1 MATTHNP
8 ITSASTSSAPNGNQP
23 GTVSSRKAPGLA
35 FTRLFTKP
43 GVSPY
48 DEITWERRDAV
59 IQDWKGKLIFE
70 QKNVEVPA
78 DWSVT
83 ATNIVASKYLH
94 GLNGTSDREDG
105 VRALVSRVAESIRDW
120 GIRDGFFATPEDAAT
135 FYDELCHLLLNQ
147 KVAFNSPVWFN
158 VGCDRLEPNSDAQNW
173 HWNKETGQV
182 EFSVTGYSKPQC
194 SACFINS
201 VKDSLDS
208 ILTLAKTEGML
219 FKWGS
224 GAGSNLSAIRG
235 SMETLSGGGTAS
247 GPLSFMRGFDAFAGV
262 IKSGGKT
269 RRAAKMVVLNIDHPD
284 IEDFIQCKVVEE
296 KKAWTLMAAGYDG
309 SGPDSEA
316 FTSIFF
322 QNANNSVRVTDE
334 FMQAVVDDG
343 TFSTKTVKDKKPVKE
358 FRARDLMHTIAEAT
372 WQCGDPGMQY
382 DTTINRWHTSKNSA
396 RINASNPCSEYMFLD
411 DSACNLAS
419 FNLLKFLTPAGKFD
433 IPAYRHAIAILTTAM
448 EIIVDS
454 AGYPT
459 EMISKNSH
467 DYRPLG
473 LGYAN
478 LGALLMAFGL
488 PYDSDAGR
496 DFAAAL
502 TSILCGDAY
511 WQSARI
517 AETCPAL
524 GAATPLTQAADKQG
538 GACPGFY
545 VNREPFL
552 DVIRMH
558 RAEVNKIGQSTKSG
572 RPSGLSSPE
581 RGPASASAAPD
592 PFSVPQLPDLIAASK
607 HAWDG
612 ALAHGEKHGYR
623 NSQVTVLAP
632 TGTIGFMMDCD
643 TTGIEPDL
651 ALVKYKK
658 LVGGGMIKIVNNT
671 VPSALRKLGYTES
684 EMHAVVSFIDATG
697 TIEGA
702 PGIKPEHLAVFD
714 CSFKPAKGTRTI
726 SWLGHVKMMA
736 ATQPFLSG
744 AISKTVNLPN
754 DCSVQEVAEAY
765 MQSWRLGIKAV
776 AIYRDGSKGTQPL
789 NVSAQTSDKSTATKA
804 GAPGLA
810 SETWESG
817 ATKPSGAASGLPTPT
832 QVDESLTKTPI
843 AAGTIE
849 VREAVLDEKLAAG
862 ITPAEQDLAQVR
874 ADHSTLLD
882 AQRDRI
888 SELEFQIR
896 ASQAAARENSDSFD
910 AQEPPRA
917 VRHRLPAERASVTH
931 KFGIA
936 GHEGYITVGLYPN
949 GCPGEIFIRMAK
961 EGSTVSGLM
970 DSFAT
975 AISLA
980 LQHGVPLRVLAEKFA
995 HTRFEPSGWTGNE
1008 QIGYAKS
1015 IMDYLFRWMQ
1025 LRFLSGHQF
1034 DLFTNLAPAATHPQR
1049 AASAAPAQLNIP
1061 ITGTLNPDGN
1071 ITPKPTASGQGIS
1084 ASPKESPKSLIS
1096 EPKSI
1101 LDEDIPTD
1109 PNPYADRTPPRSGIA
1124 PDLQARSGL
1133 NPEAVPTTPQD
1144 RGVIHTANALQSL
1157 IDMGD
1162 APSCA
1167 TCGAIMTRNGS
1178 CYRCMEC
1185 GSTSGCS

>member
-1 MATTHNP
+1 MATIPNQTAAATTQSP
-8 ITSASTSSAPNGNQP
+8 SSSASTS
-23 GTVSSRKAPGLA
+23 RAPGLSFSRH
-35 FTRLFTKP
+35 FTRP
-43 GVSPY
+43 GISPY
-48 DEITWERRDAV
+48 DEVVWELRDAI
-59 IQDWKGKLIFE
+59 IQDFKGKTIFE

-78 DWSVT
+78 DWSMT

-94 GLNGTSDREDG
+94 GLIGTSERESG
-105 VRALVSRVAESIRDW
+105 VRALITRVAESIRDW
-120 GIRDGFFATPEDAAT
+120 GIRDGYFATPADANT
-135 FYDELCHLLLNQ
+135 FYAELAHLLLNQ

-173 HWNKETGQV
+173 HWNPTTGQV
-182 EFSVTGYSKPQC
+182 EFSVTGYTKPQC

-201 VKDSLDS
+201 VQDSLDS

-284 IEDFIQCKVVEE
+284 IEDFIECKVKEEE
-296 KKAWTLMAAGYDG
+296 KAWHLVQAGYDG

-316 FTSIFF
+316 YSSIFF

-334 FMQAVVDDG
+334 FMKAVENDG
-343 TFSTKTVKDKKPVKE
+343 TFTTRAVKGRTPIKE
-358 FRARDLMHTIAEAT
+358 YKARDLMHKIAEAT

-382 DTTINRWHTSKNSA
+382 DTTINRWHTSKNTA

-419 FNLLKFLTPAGKFD
+419 FNLLKFLTPGGQFD
-433 IPAYRHAIAILTTAM
+433 VPAYRHAIAIVTTAM

-459 EMISKNSH
+459 EMIARNSH

-496 DFAAAL
+496 DFAGTL
-502 TSILCGDAY
+502 TAILCGDAY

-517 AETCPAL
+517 AETCAPL
-524 GAATPLTQAADKQG
+524 GAATPLTQSNGVYG

-558 RAEVNKIGQSTKSG
+558 RAEVNNIGKSKT
-572 RPSGLSSPE
+572 
-581 RGPASASAAPD
+581 SAE
-592 PFSVPQLPDLIAASK
+592 PFSVPQLDTLIAAATD
-607 HAWDG
+607 AWNG
-612 ALAHGEKHGYR
+612 ALAHGERFGYR

-643 TTGIEPDL
+643 TTGVEPDL

-671 VPSALRKLGYTES
+671 VPSALIKLGYNEDQVN
-684 EMHAVVSFIDATG
+684 AIVSYIDATG

-714 CSFKPAKGTRTI
+714 CSFKPAKGTRSI
-726 SWLGHVKMMA
+726 SYMGHIKMMGA
-736 ATQPFLSG
+736 AQPFLSG
-744 AISKTVNLPN
+744 AISKTVNLPQ
-754 DCSVQEVAEAY
+754 DCSVDDIAEAY
-765 MQSWRLGIKAV
+765 LESWRQGIKAV
-776 AIYRDGSKGTQPL
+776 AIYRDNSKGTQPL
-789 NVSAQTSDKSTATKA
+789 NVSAQTDADKKGTSGNRTA
-804 GAPGLA
+804 APA
-810 SETWESG
+810 
-817 ATKPSGAASGLPTPT
+817 P
-832 QVDESLTKTPI
+832 VDET
-843 AAGTIE
+843 
-849 VREAVLDEKLAAG
+849 VLAA
-862 ITPAEQDLAQVR
+862 R
-874 ADHSTLLD
+874 
-882 AQRDRI
+882 
-888 SELEFQIR
+888 
-896 ASQAAARENSDSFD
+896 AAAEARVSVLELQLKAIQEAALQNSDSVD
-910 AQEPPRA
+910 AKSPPRA

-949 GCPGEIFIRMAK
+949 GQPGEIFIRMAK

-975 AISLA
+975 AISLS
-980 LQHGVPLRVLAEKFA
+980 LQHGVPLRVLCEKFA

-1025 LRFLSGHQF
+1025 IRFLSGHQL
-1034 DLFTNLAPAATHPQR
+1034 DLFAGLQPQASVPVTGTISAPGNRVDALGVGGPAGSSVPVNTVSLTAGAAT
-1049 AASAAPAQLNIP
+1049 
-1061 ITGTLNPDGN
+1061 
-1071 ITPKPTASGQGIS
+1071 
-1084 ASPKESPKSLIS
+1084 S
-1096 EPKSI
+1096 EPSTLDDPFENATPSI
-1101 LDEDIPTD
+1101 F
-1109 PNPYADRTPPRSGIA
+1109 DRTPPQHGIA
-1124 PDLQARSGL
+1124 PEASKESSSFTAANGSASL
-1133 NPEAVPTTPQD
+1133 PED
-1144 RGVIHTANALQSL
+1144 RGIYHAADAMKSMY
-1157 IDMGD
+1157 DMGD

-1167 TCGAIMTRNGS
+1167 TCGAIMTRSGS
-1178 CYRCMEC
+1178 CYRCMSC

>member
-1 MATTHNP
+1 MATIPNQTSGQTHTAP
-8 ITSASTSSAPNGNQP
+8 GADSYQTAPPFTS
-23 GTVSSRKAPGLA
+23 RAPGLTFSRH
-35 FTRLFTKP
+35 FTRP

-48 DEITWERRDAV
+48 DEIVWELRDAV
-59 IQDWKGKLIFE
+59 IQDFKGKVIFE

-78 DWSVT
+78 DWSMT

-94 GLNGTSDREDG
+94 GLNGTTERESG
-105 VRALVSRVAESIRDW
+105 VRALITRVAESIRDW
-120 GIRDGFFATPEDAAT
+120 GITGGYFATPSDAET
-135 FYDELCHLLLNQ
+135 FYAELAHLLLNQ

-173 HWNKETGQV
+173 HWNPHSCAV
-182 EFSVTGYSKPQC
+182 EFSVTGYRKPQC

-201 VKDSLDS
+201 VQDSLDS

-224 GAGSNLSAIRG
+224 GAGSNLSNIRG

-269 RRAAKMVVLNIDHPD
+269 RRAAKMVILNVEHPD
-284 IEDFIQCKVVEE
+284 IEDFIQCKVKEEE
-296 KKAWTLMAAGYDG
+296 KAWHLVQAGYDG

-316 FTSIFF
+316 YTSIFF

-334 FMQAVVDDG
+334 FMRAVESDG
-343 TFSTKTVKDKKPVKE
+343 PFSTRTVKDKKPVKE
-358 FRARDLMHTIAEAT
+358 YRARDLMHTIAEAT

-382 DTTINRWHTSKNSA
+382 DTTINRWHTSKNTA

-419 FNLLKFLTPAGKFD
+419 FNLLKFLTPGGQFD
-433 IPAYRHAIAILTTAM
+433 IPAYRHAIGIVTTAM
-448 EIIVDS
+448 EIIVDA

-459 EMISKNSH
+459 EMIAKNSH

-496 DFAAAL
+496 DFAATL

-511 WQSARI
+511 WQSSRI
-517 AETCPAL
+517 AESCPAL
-524 GAATPLTQAADKQG
+524 GAATPLTQQANIAG

-552 DVIRMH
+552 DVVRMH
-558 RAEVNKIGQSTKSG
+558 RAEVNNIGKSKN
-572 RPSGLSSPE
+572 
-581 RGPASASAAPD
+581 SAE
-592 PFSVPQLPDLIAASK
+592 PFFVPQLDQLIDASRQ
-607 HAWDG
+607 AWDG
-612 ALAHGEKHGYR
+612 ALAFGEKHGYR

-671 VPSALRKLGYTES
+671 VPSALIKLGYSES
-684 EMHAVVSFIDATG
+684 EVNAIVSYIDATG

-702 PGIKPEHLAVFD
+702 PAIKPEHLAVFD
-714 CSFKPAKGTRTI
+714 CSFKPAKGTRSI
-726 SWLGHVKMMA
+726 SYMGHIKMMG

-744 AISKTVNLPN
+744 AISKTVNLPQ
-754 DCSVQEVAEAY
+754 DCSVEDIAEAY
-765 MQSWRLGIKAV
+765 MESWRQGLKAV
-776 AIYRDGSKGTQPL
+776 AIYRDNSKGTQPL
-789 NVSAQTSDKSTATKA
+789 NVNAQTDADKKGTKA
-804 GAPGLA
+804 MAAVAPV
-810 SETWESG
+810 
-817 ATKPSGAASGLPTPT
+817 AAGS
-832 QVDESLTKTPI
+832 VEIEEAVI
-843 AAGTIE
+843 AA
-849 VREAVLDEKLAAG
+849 K
-862 ITPAEQDLAQVR
+862 
-874 ADHSTLLD
+874 
-882 AQRDRI
+882 
-888 SELEFQIR
+888 
-896 ASQAAARENSDSFD
+896 AAAAAAVEAANSKITALEVQLRQIAEAAMKNSDSAD
-910 AQEPPRA
+910 AQAPPRA

-931 KFGIA
+931 KFGLA

-949 GCPGEIFIRMAK
+949 GQPGEIFIRMAK

-975 AISLA
+975 AVSLA
-980 LQHGVPLRVLAEKFA
+980 LQHGVPLRVLCEKFA

-1015 IMDYLFRWMQ
+1015 IMDYIFRWIQ
-1025 LRFLSGHQF
+1025 IRFLSGHQL
-1034 DLFTNLAPAATHPQR
+1034 DLFAGLGPQQ
-1049 AASAAPAQLNIP
+1049 AIPVEGTVTSPGNTIVPSLTASSEGVIPSAAPERAVGESNGAESRDPRIL
-1061 ITGTLNPDGN
+1061 
-1071 ITPKPTASGQGIS
+1071 S
-1084 ASPKESPKSLIS
+1084 AAPQMFE
-1096 EPKSI
+1096 EHY
-1101 LDEDIPTD
+1101 TT
-1109 PNPYADRTPPRSGIA
+1109 TPPQQGIA
-1124 PDLQARSGL
+1124 PDLSARSGL
-1133 NPEAVPTTPQD
+1133 EPGMPTLED
-1144 RGVIHTANALQSL
+1144 RGIYHAADAMKSMY
-1157 IDMGD
+1157 DMGD

-1167 TCGAIMTRNGS
+1167 TCGAIMTRSGS
-1178 CYRCMEC
+1178 CYRCMSC

>member
-1 MATTHNP
+1 MADMIQSSAAAEQTTTPAAAPSQH
-8 ITSASTSSAPNGNQP
+8 SSAPGLHF
-23 GTVSSRKAPGLA
+23 SRY
-35 FTRLFTKP
+35 FTKP
-43 GVSPY
+43 GVNPF
-48 DEITWERRDAV
+48 DELTWEFRDAI
-59 IQDWKGKLIFE
+59 IQDFKGRLVFE
-70 QKNVEVPA
+70 QKAVEVPS

-94 GLNGTSDREDG
+94 GEVGTPEREKG
-105 VRALVSRVAESIRDW
+105 VRDLISRVAESIRDW
-120 GIRDGFFATPEDAAT
+120 GMRDGYFASDEDADIFFA
-135 FYDELCHLLLNQ
+135 ELTHLLVNQ
-147 KVAFNSPVWFN
+147 KAAFNSPVWFN

-173 HWNKETGQV
+173 HWDAEQGKV
-182 EFSVTGYSKPQC
+182 AFSVTGYSRPQC

-201 VKDSLDS
+201 VQDSLDS

-224 GAGSNLSAIRG
+224 GAGSNLSSIRG

-284 IEDFIQCKVVEE
+284 IEDFIQCKVKEE
-296 KKAWTLMAAGYDG
+296 KKAWHLMAAGFDG

-334 FMQAVVDDG
+334 FMHAVETDS
-343 TFSTKTVKDKKPVKE
+343 TFTTRTVKGKEPVRE
-358 FRARDLMHTIAEAT
+358 FRAKDLMHQIAEAT

-382 DTTINRWHTSKNSA
+382 DTTINRWHTSKNTA

-419 FNLLKFLTPAGKFD
+419 FNLMKFLTPGGQFD
-433 IPAYRHAIAILTTAM
+433 IPAYRHAIAVVTTAM
-448 EIIVDS
+448 EIIVDA

-459 EMISKNSH
+459 EQISKNSH

-478 LGALLMAFGL
+478 LGALLMDRGL

-496 DFAAAL
+496 AYAATL
-502 TSILCGDAY
+502 TAILCGDAY
-511 WQSARI
+511 AQSARL
-517 AETCPAL
+517 AATAPAL
-524 GAATPLTQAADKQG
+524 GAATPLTQQTEITG

-558 RAEVNKIGQSTKSG
+558 RAEVNNIDRSLKPNG
-572 RPSGLSSPE
+572 SSNFE
-581 RGPASASAAPD
+581 DAAG
-592 PFSVPQLPDLIAASK
+592 FVAPQLAELKQASQD
-607 HAWDG
+607 AWDS
-612 ALAHGEKHGYR
+612 ALALGEQYGYR

-671 VPSALRKLGYTES
+671 VPGALFKLGYKES
-684 EMHAVVSFIDATG
+684 EVEGIVNYIDATG

-702 PGIKPEHLAVFD
+702 PSLKPEHLAVFD

-726 SWLGHVKMMA
+726 AWTGHVRMMA

-754 DCSVQEVAEAY
+754 DCSVQDIADAY
-765 MQSWRLGIKAV
+765 TESWRLGLKAV

-789 NVSAQTSDKSTATKA
+789 NVSAQTDADKKGTSVNAESKAADAAAIAQLDAVTAALTASQLEIASAKSQ
-804 GAPGLA
+804 LA
-810 SETWESG
+810 EVQ
-817 ATKPSGAASGLPTPT
+817 AA
-832 QVDESLTKTPI
+832 
-843 AAGTIE
+843 
-849 VREAVLDEKLAAG
+849 LAAH
-862 ITPAEQDLAQVR
+862 ILSTTQN
-874 ADHSTLLD
+874 ADALD
-882 AQRDRI
+882 AQ
-888 SELEFQIR
+888 
-896 ASQAAARENSDSFD
+896 A
-910 AQEPPRA
+910 PPRA
-917 VRHRLPAERASVTH
+917 VRHRLPAERMSITH
-931 KFGIA
+931 KFGIG

-949 GCPGEIFIRMAK
+949 GAPGEIFIRMAK
-961 EGSTVSGLM
+961 EGSTISGLM

-975 AISLA
+975 AISMA
-980 LQHGVPLRVLAEKFA
+980 LQHGVPLKVLVEKFA
-995 HTRFEPSGWTGNE
+995 HTRFEPSGWTGSE
-1008 QIGYAKS
+1008 ELGYAKS

-1025 LRFLSGHQF
+1025 LRFLSGQQL
-1034 DLFTNLAPAATHPQR
+1034 DLFANLKQPTLPSALPSAVISTEGQRSGETPAFGDATTAQATPATHELHGEAFQH
-1049 AASAAPAQLNIP
+1049 S
-1061 ITGTLNPDGN
+1061 
-1071 ITPKPTASGQGIS
+1071 
-1084 ASPKESPKSLIS
+1084 
-1096 EPKSI
+1096 
-1101 LDEDIPTD
+1101 
-1109 PNPYADRTPPRSGIA
+1109 DRTPPQQGIA
-1124 PDLQARSGL
+1124 SEPQALISRDLEASAGLSSFAETGGPASTHPLDTVDRS
-1133 NPEAVPTTPQD
+1133 VF
-1144 RGVIHTANALQSL
+1144 HTASAMQSMYN
-1157 IDMGD
+1157 MGD
-1162 APSCA
+1162 APSCS
-1167 TCGAIMTRNGS
+1167 TCGSLMTRNGS